1 MMVTELA
8 PLELAGRLALA
19 LGLAVFLG
27 LAFEEVYKREDR
39 STPGGVRTF
48 PMLALSG
55 AMLYLIE
62 PKQALAFIAGLAALA
77 IWLHAFLCKAPH
89 RPNATSLMIP
99 ASNLIAYMIGPVAL
113 TQPPWV
119 VVAVSVTAVLL
130 LETREKLH
138 GLIKVIPQD
147 ELLTL
152 GKFLILV
159 GIILPLVPNHPVTAA
174 TPLTPYHVWLA
185 VVAVCTLSY
194 LSYLLQKYL
203 PARNTALLPAVLGG
217 IYSSTATTVV
227 LAKRQREASAARSDL
242 AAGIVAATA
251 VMYLRLGVIIALF
264 DLHLAWDL
272 APALG
277 TLFVVGATLATY
289 EWRKSAEQQSDTNLH
304 VPAINPLQIP
314 TAITFAVIFVVISV
328 VTESIRTAFGQMGVL
343 VLSVLVGATDI
354 DPFVI
359 NIAQGGV
366 PGLSATMLSAAV
378 LIAASSNNIAK
389 AIYAL
394 SFGKVEFSRRPALM
408 LLALATLGF
417 AAAAVYIL
425 STTQV

>member
-27 LAFEEVYKREDR
+27 LAFEEVYKREDQ

-55 AMLYLIE
+55 ATLYLIE

-99 ASNLIAYMIGPVAL
+99 ASNLIAYIIGPVAL

-185 VVAVCTLSY
+185 VVCCLH
-194 LSYLLQKYL
+194 
-203 PARNTALLPAVLGG
+203 AVLSELSVAKVLACTEHCVASR
-217 IYSSTATTVV
+217 SSRRDLLVDSNNGCPCKATTG
-227 LAKRQREASAARSDL
+227 S
-242 AAGIVAATA
+242 
-251 VMYLRLGVIIALF
+251 
-264 DLHLAWDL
+264 
-272 APALG
+272 
-277 TLFVVGATLATY
+277 
-289 EWRKSAEQQSDTNLH
+289 
-304 VPAINPLQIP
+304 
-314 TAITFAVIFVVISV
+314 
-328 VTESIRTAFGQMGVL
+328 
-343 VLSVLVGATDI
+343 
-354 DPFVI
+354 
-359 NIAQGGV
+359 
-366 PGLSATMLSAAV
+366 
-378 LIAASSNNIAK
+378 
-389 AIYAL
+389 
-394 SFGKVEFSRRPALM
+394 
-408 LLALATLGF
+408 
-417 AAAAVYIL
+417 
-425 STTQV
+425 

>member
-1 MMVTELA
+1 MMVAELA

-77 IWLHAFLCKAPH
+77 IWLHAFLRKAPH

-130 LETREKLH
+130 LGTREKLH

-147 ELLTL
+147 ELLTV

-185 VVAVCTLSY
+185 VVAVCTLS
-194 LSYLLQKYL
+194 
-203 PARNTALLPAVLGG
+203 LLPAVLGG

-328 VTESIRTAFGQMGVL
+328 VTESIRTAFGQTGVL

>member
-1 MMVTELA
+1 MVAELS
-8 PLELAGRLALA
+8 PFELAGRLALA
-19 LGLAVFLG
+19 LGLAVFVG
-27 LAFEEVYKREDR
+27 LAFEEIYKREDR
-39 STPGGVRTF
+39 SAPGGVRTF

-62 PKQALAFIAGLAALA
+62 PRQALAFIAGLIALA
-77 IWLHAFLCKAPH
+77 IWLHSFLRNVPES
-89 RPNATSLMIP
+89 NATSLMIP
-99 ASNLIAYMIGPVAL
+99 ASNLIAYLIGPVAL

-130 LETREKLH
+130 LGTREKLH

-147 ELLTL
+147 ELLTV

-159 GIILPLVPNHPVTAA
+159 GIILPLVPNQPVTVA

-194 LSYLLQKYL
+194 LSYLLQKYV
-203 PARNTALLPAVLGG
+203 PARNTSLLPAVLGG

-227 LAKRQREASAARSDL
+227 LAKRQREISAVRADL
-242 AAGIVAATA
+242 GAGIVAATA
-251 VMYLRLGVIIALF
+251 VMYLRLGVIIAFF
-264 DLHLAWDL
+264 DLRFAWAL

-277 TLFVVGATLATY
+277 TLFAVGAALATY
-289 EWRKSAEQQSDTNLH
+289 EWRRSAERPSDTNLQ

-314 TAITFAVIFVVISV
+314 AAITFAVIFVVISV
-328 VTESIRTAFGQMGVL
+328 ITESIRTAFGQTGVL
-343 VLSVLVGATDI
+343 VLAALVGATDI

-359 NIAQGGV
+359 NIVQGGV
-366 PGLSATMLSAAV
+366 PDISPTVLSAAI

-389 AIYAL
+389 ATYAL
-394 SFGKVEFSRRPALM
+394 SFGGVESSRRPALM
-408 LLALATLGF
+408 LFVLAISGF

>member
-77 IWLHAFLCKAPH
+77 IWLHAFLRNAPD

-99 ASNLIAYMIGPVAL
+99 ASNLVAYMIGSVAL

-130 LETREKLH
+130 LGTREKLH

-147 ELLTL
+147 ELLTV

-264 DLHLAWDL
+264 DLHFARVL

-289 EWRKSAEQQSDTNLH
+289 EWRKSAEQQSDTNLQ

-328 VTESIRTAFGQMGVL
+328 VTELIRTAFGQTGVL
-343 VLSVLVGATDI
+343 VLSALVGATDI

-366 PGLSATMLSAAV
+366 PGLSATMLSAAI

-389 AIYAL
+389 ATYAL
-394 SFGKVEFSRRPALM
+394 SFGGVEFSRRPALM

-425 STTQV
+425 LTTQV

>member
-1 MMVTELA
+1 MMVAELT
-8 PLELAGRLALA
+8 PLELAERLALA
-19 LGLAVFLG
+19 LGLALFLG
-27 LAFEEVYKREDR
+27 LAFEEAYKRDER

-62 PKQALAFIAGLAALA
+62 PGQALAFIAGLIALA
-77 IWLHAFLCKAPH
+77 IWLHLFLRNAPAD
-89 RPNATSLMIP
+89 PNATSLMIP
-99 ASNLIAYMIGPVAL
+99 ASNLVAYLIGPVAL

-130 LETREKLH
+130 LGTREKLH

-147 ELLTL
+147 ELLTV

-159 GIILPLVPNHPVTAA
+159 GIILPLVPNQPVTVA

-194 LSYLLQKYL
+194 LSYLLQKYG
-203 PARNTALLPAVLGG
+203 PAGNTTLLPAVLGG

-227 LAKRQREASAARSDL
+227 LAKRQREANVVRSDL

-264 DLHLAWDL
+264 DLRLAETL

-277 TLFVVGATLATY
+277 TLFALGTALATY
-289 EWRKSAEQQSDTNLH
+289 EWRRVPERQSDKDLR

-314 TAITFAVIFVVISV
+314 AAIIFATIFVVISV
-328 VTESIRTAFGQMGVL
+328 VTAAIRTAFGQTGVL
-343 VLSVLVGATDI
+343 VLAAFVGITDI

-366 PGLSATMLSAAV
+366 PGLSVTGLSAAI

-389 AIYAL
+389 AIYAVG
-394 SFGKVEFSRRPALM
+394 FGGVESSRRPALM
-408 LLALATLGF
+408 LLVLAMLGF
-417 AAAAVYIL
+417 AAAAAYIL
-425 STTQV
+425 SLTQT

>member
-27 LAFEEVYKREDR
+27 LAFEEVYKREDQ

-55 AMLYLIE
+55 ATLYLIE

-99 ASNLIAYMIGPVAL
+99 ASNLIAYIIGPVAL

-217 IYSSTATTVV
+217 IEPVDSNNGCPCKATTG
-227 LAKRQREASAARSDL
+227 S
-242 AAGIVAATA
+242 
-251 VMYLRLGVIIALF
+251 
-264 DLHLAWDL
+264 
-272 APALG
+272 
-277 TLFVVGATLATY
+277 
-289 EWRKSAEQQSDTNLH
+289 
-304 VPAINPLQIP
+304 
-314 TAITFAVIFVVISV
+314 
-328 VTESIRTAFGQMGVL
+328 
-343 VLSVLVGATDI
+343 
-354 DPFVI
+354 
-359 NIAQGGV
+359 
-366 PGLSATMLSAAV
+366 
-378 LIAASSNNIAK
+378 
-389 AIYAL
+389 
-394 SFGKVEFSRRPALM
+394 
-408 LLALATLGF
+408 
-417 AAAAVYIL
+417 
-425 STTQV
+425 